1 MPITISLSDT
11 PSRSWGPATATAG
24 PGAVVEVG
32 DRPGIPGPAGPAA
45 AAGRA
50 DAELAREAGPLD
62 RVGESGTAV
71 AGPLAAGAPDLCG
84 RSSGRAPPGLV
95 ASADGGAAPAAGGA
109 TGAAAAT
116 GAPDGSGPP
125 TPAFCPQP
133 AATTRHTAAA
143 ARRRRDSAERT
154 GPTIPTGTVRVL
166 SADRRSW
173 RTPPVRYER
182 RCGNRT

>member
-95 ASADGGAAPAAGGA
+95 ASADGGAAPAAGAA
-109 TGAAAAT
+109 TGAA
-116 GAPDGSGPP
+116 DGSGPP